1 MENIDNEKNNLKN
14 EIKLSSLQP
23 VDESLKFIKSNIKGI
38 YDIEMN
44 KNTIPKKIKRKYG
57 RLIVLYQKDEDPIYV
72 MGELFPFCFIFNLL
86 FIISIIYYLYGKVYK
101 FYIILGFIIGIIQI
115 FLYTLSGILNPGLP
129 KLEYEKLIYEDVS
142 NKNFRQCKDCKFW
155 INTEFSTQH
164 CNECNI
170 CIEGYDHHC
179 CTLNLCIGKNNL
191 KIFYFYILTSFIYV
205 IFFIIGFLSSSIYHY
220 YK

>member
-1 MENIDNEKNNLKN
+1 MDNIDNEKNNLN
-14 EIKLSSLQP
+14 NDIKLSSLQP
-23 VDESLKFIKSNIKGI
+23 VDESLKFIKSNTKGI

-57 RLIVLYQKDEDPIYV
+57 KLIVLYQKDEDPIYV
-72 MGELFPFCFIFNLL
+72 MGELFPFCFIFNLIFIGAL
-86 FIISIIYYLYGKVYK
+86 FYYLCGKVYK

-115 FLYTLSGILNPGLP
+115 VLFTLSGILNPGLP

-205 IFFIIGFLSSSIYHY
+205 IFFIIGFLSS
-220 YK
+220 

>member
-57 RLIVLYQKDEDPIYV
+57 KLIVLYQKDEDPIYV

-115 FLYTLSGILNPGLP
+115 VLFTLSGILNPGLP

-205 IFFIIGFLSSSIYHY
+205 IFFIIGFLSS
-220 YK
+220 

>member
-1 MENIDNEKNNLKN
+1 MDNIDNEKNNLDN
-14 EIKLSSLQP
+14 DIKLSSLQP
-23 VDESLKFIKSNIKGI
+23 VDESLKFIKSNTKGI

-57 RLIVLYQKDEDPIYV
+57 KLIILYQKDEDPIYV
-72 MGELFPFCFIFNLL
+72 MGELFPFCFIFNIFFIGSL
-86 FIISIIYYLYGKVYK
+86 FYYLYGKVYK
-101 FYIILGFIIGIIQI
+101 FYIILVFIIGIIQI
-115 FLYTLSGILNPGLP
+115 ILYTLSGILNPGLP

-164 CNECNI
+164 CNECKI

-179 CTLNLCIGKNNL
+179 CTLNLCIGKDNL

-205 IFFIIGFLSSSIYHY
+205 IFFIIGFLSS
-220 YK
+220 

>member
-57 RLIVLYQKDEDPIYV
+57 KLIVLYQKDEDPIYV
-72 MGELFPFCFIFNLL
+72 MGELFPFCFIFNLIFIGAL
-86 FIISIIYYLYGKVYK
+86 FYYLCGKVYK

-115 FLYTLSGILNPGLP
+115 VLFTLSGILNPGLP

-205 IFFIIGFLSSSIYHY
+205 IFFIIGFLSS
-220 YK
+220 

>member
-1 MENIDNEKNNLKN
+1 MENIDNEKNNLN
-14 EIKLSSLQP
+14 NDIKLSSLQP
-23 VDESLKFIKSNIKGI
+23 VDESLKFIKSNTKGI

-57 RLIVLYQKDEDPIYV
+57 KLIVLYQKDEDPIYV

-101 FYIILGFIIGIIQI
+101 FYIILVFIIGIIQI
-115 FLYTLSGILNPGLP
+115 ILYTLSGILNPGLP

-205 IFFIIGFLSSSIYHY
+205 IFFIIGFLSS
-220 YK
+220 

>member
-72 MGELFPFCFIFNLL
+72 MGELFPFL
-86 FIISIIYYLYGKVYK
+86 
-101 FYIILGFIIGIIQI
+101 FYI
-115 FLYTLSGILNPGLP
+115 
-129 KLEYEKLIYEDVS
+129 
-142 NKNFRQCKDCKFW
+142 
-155 INTEFSTQH
+155 
-164 CNECNI
+164 
-170 CIEGYDHHC
+170 
-179 CTLNLCIGKNNL
+179 
-191 KIFYFYILTSFIYV
+191 
-205 IFFIIGFLSSSIYHY
+205 
-220 YK
+220 

>member
-1 MENIDNEKNNLKN
+1 MENIDNEKNNLN
-14 EIKLSSLQP
+14 NDIKLSSLQP
-23 VDESLKFIKSNIKGI
+23 VDESLKFIKSNTKGI

-57 RLIVLYQKDEDPIYV
+57 KLIVLYQKDEDPIYV
-72 MGELFPFCFIFNLL
+72 MGELFPFCFIFNLIFIGAL
-86 FIISIIYYLYGKVYK
+86 FYYLCGKVYK

-205 IFFIIGFLSSSIYHY
+205 IFFIIGFLSS
-220 YK
+220 